1 MLLNVIKA
9 PSVNLCE
16 WVIWVSKG
24 LHGEIVFKKNKSKRG
39 VHAEKVAR
47 ESLPRALKTSKAI
60 ESARTNTVR
69 TPTVC

>member
-9 PSVNLCE
+9 PCVNLCE
-16 WVIWVSKG
+16 WVIQISKG
-24 LHGEIVFKKNKSKRG
+24 LRGEIVFNNKSKRG
-39 VHAEKVAR
+39 VHAAKVAC